1 MGLIDRLLSKR
12 YPFRFVYSAEYWM
25 IDLGRHI
32 FPVRKYR
39 LIYER
44 LLAQGV
50 CKDAFLEP
58 APAAD
63 EDILRV
69 HSPKYVRKLQSG
81 DLSRSEI
88 EALELPYLRELT
100 RFVWLHMGGTILA
113 AETALRE
120 GLAFH
125 IGGGFHHAFADHG
138 EGFCALNDTV
148 IAVEKLLAEG
158 RITRPMIID
167 LDVHQGNGT
176 ASLFAGRKDVF
187 TYSLHQMDIYPAEK
201 PPGTLDVGLW
211 NGDGDD
217 KYLAALRAD
226 FPRILDEFKPDF
238 VVYLAGA
245 DPLAGDKLGGLA
257 CSLQGLAE
265 RDRLVLEET
274 RGRGIPVAVELS
286 GGYGRDLE
294 DTVQAHMNTIQA
306 ARRAQRIARRAALRR
321 RLTNGN

>member
-1 MGLIDRLLSKR
+1 MGLIDRLLSKQ
-12 YPFRFVYSAEYWM
+12 YPFRFIYSSEYWM
-25 IDLGRHI
+25 VDLRRHV
-32 FPVRKYR
+32 FPIRKYR

-50 CKDAFLEP
+50 RKDAFLEP
-58 APAAD
+58 APADDA
-63 EDILRV
+63 DILRV
-69 HSPKYVRKLQSG
+69 HAPKYVHRLRSG
-81 DLSRSEI
+81 ELSRSEI
-88 EALELPYLRELT
+88 EALELPFVPELT
-100 RFVWLHMGGTILA
+100 RFVWLHMGGTILT

-148 IAVEKLLAEG
+148 IAVEKLRAEG
-158 RITRPMIID
+158 RIARPLIID

-176 ASLFAGRKDVF
+176 ASLYAGRTDVF

-211 NGDGDD
+211 SGDGDD

-226 FPRILDEFKPDF
+226 FPRILDEFKPDL

-245 DPLAGDKLGGLA
+245 DPLAGDKLGGLT

-274 RGRGIPVAVELS
+274 RGRGIPVAVELA

-306 ARRAQRIARRAALRR
+306 ARRAQRAARRMALGR
-321 RLTNGN
+321 RLTNGI